1 MKKYNTLSMSEEKLL
16 FFETLQLVN
25 TYQIDF
31 LFNSLPA
38 SGVIWAL
45 PRENLSS
52 GFPKKRVSN
61 QSL

>member
-52 GFPKKRVSN
+52 GFPKK
-61 QSL
+61 